1 LKRDKAFEAEEG
13 LEELRRKTS
22 WRHTLNSPMK
32 IFRRY
37 GCMGRYDLT
46 DASGA
51 WQTEV
56 KERHVANELTR
67 KQGQGEEERRHLEVG
82 LTGQPMEDRLLASAQ
97 RMLYEQPSQRVQ
109 NGCLRTHQ
117 IPAFSGF
124 ADYLLDLATSPDPAA
139 TSPYCRIILPPR
151 TGKTVVASRIIDL
164 TGLCSTFVVPTKALV
179 RQTAEELHRQ
189 IPGTP
194 IGVYYGEIKEPER
207 HGVNI
212 TTYAT
217 LQRHFSSGEL
227 PESIRDSALVF
238 LDEAHH
244 CMTSLR
250 MGTLRAAFQ
259 PKSVRIALTATPNYD
274 HKRQLHQFFPQLIH
288 ETDLLSAFESGL
300 LAPARM
306 WVAEVDVDGSVVRLV
321 AGDFEAQTL
330 GRLMSSAPFFKAV
343 EQFRYAE
350 PNGNI
355 PALISCASR
364 QQAYDLWV
372 YLQKHKPSTHP
383 VPGLI
388 LGDTLANEREGLL
401 ARFENGDID
410 TLIQVGVLIEGWNAP
425 RCKLLL
431 DLAPSLSRV
440 RATQKYFRVMT
451 RYRDLEARI
460 YVLLPNHLQRQPV
473 LPTDLLLSPGEG
485 YRCGDLLGPLG
496 GRERDQDSIE
506 RPSYTPIKSVKLKTR
521 ILASASLER
530 PALNPNDP
538 EEILRVLGS
547 CTEFNSAPGCRL
559 THFIKL
565 FFRHPLFVGTGDAL
579 LRYLGVPR
587 RRKDYEA
594 FLERLSLFQP
604 GNRFLADQRG
614 IVWDIER
621 LCRDDLEYLGK
632 AALEPNENGGKPIEP
647 YWSSLYALC
656 GGVRALATPEEVLLI
671 REQIAQ
677 IRTLMEALPDRERF
691 TIAHHLGLFGASE
704 SSWNEIGLKL
714 GVSRERA
721 RQIFAKAI
729 RILAWGYRRRT
740 GDRYPVVKSVFEYP
754 SLLEILDRAV

>member
-1 LKRDKAFEAEEG
+1 
-13 LEELRRKTS
+13 
-22 WRHTLNSPMK
+22 
-32 IFRRY
+32 
-37 GCMGRYDLT
+37 
-46 DASGA
+46 
-51 WQTEV
+51 
-56 KERHVANELTR
+56 VANELTR
-67 KQGQGEEERRHLEVG
+67 KQGQEEEQHRYLELG
-82 LTGQPMEDRLLASAQ
+82 LTGRPMEDRLLASAQ
-97 RMLYEQPSQRVQ
+97 RILYEQPSQGGQ
-109 NGCLRTHQ
+109 NRCLRKHQ
-117 IPAFSGF
+117 IPAFSSF
-124 ADYLLDLATSPDPAA
+124 ADFLLDLATSPDPAT

-151 TGKTVVASRIIDL
+151 TGKTVVASRIIGL

-179 RQTAEELHRQ
+179 RQTAEELYRQ

-194 IGVYYGEIKEPER
+194 IGVYYGEIKEPEQY
-207 HGVNI
+207 GVNI

-217 LQRHFSSGEL
+217 LQRHFSSGQL

-244 CMTSLR
+244 SMTSLR

-274 HKRQLHQFFPQLIH
+274 HKRQLDQFFPQLIH

-306 WVAEVDVDGSVVRLV
+306 WVAEVDVDGSVVRLI

-350 PNGNI
+350 PNLKI

-364 QQAYDLWV
+364 QQAYDLWI
-372 YLQKHKPSTHP
+372 YLQKHKPLNHP

-388 LGDTLANEREGLL
+388 LGDTLARERESLL
-401 ARFENGDID
+401 DRFESGEID

-431 DLAPSLSRV
+431 DLAPSVSRV

-451 RYRDLEARI
+451 RLNDQEARI
-460 YVLLPNHLQRQPV
+460 YVLLPNHLQSQPV
-473 LPTDLLLSPGEG
+473 LPTDLLLSPGES
-485 YRCGDLLGPLG
+485 YRCGDLLRSSD
-496 GRERDQDSIE
+496 GRDFEPEEIDRLS
-506 RPSYTPIKSVKLKTR
+506 RTPIKSVKLKTR
-521 ILASASLER
+521 ILVSSPLGR

-538 EEILRVLGS
+538 QGISRVLAS
-547 CTEFNSAPGCRL
+547 SPEFTSNPRCAL

-565 FFRHPLFVGTGDAL
+565 FFGHPLFTGSGDAL

-594 FLERLSLFQP
+594 FLERLFLFQP
-604 GNRFLADQRG
+604 ESRILADQREM
-614 IVWDIER
+614 VWKIER
-621 LCRDDLEYLGK
+621 LCRDDLEYLRK
-632 AALEPNENGGKPIEP
+632 AALEYNDNGGKPIEP
-647 YWSSLYALC
+647 YWSALYALC
-656 GGVRALATPEEVLLI
+656 GGARALATPEEVLLI

-677 IRTLMEALPDRERF
+677 IKALMETLQDQERF
-691 TIAHHLGLFGASE
+691 TVAHHLGLLGASE

-729 RILAWGYRRRT
+729 RMLAYRYHRRT

-754 SLLEILDRAV
+754 NLLETIGSDVLLFSSLRLHRRPKDRT